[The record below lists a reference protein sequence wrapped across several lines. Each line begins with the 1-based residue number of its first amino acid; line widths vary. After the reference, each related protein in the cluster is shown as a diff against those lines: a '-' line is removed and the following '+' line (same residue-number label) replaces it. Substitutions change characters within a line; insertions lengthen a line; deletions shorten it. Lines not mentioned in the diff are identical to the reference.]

1 MDIDEHQKTFTNL
14 VNQKEHEIK
23 KLEAEMKDA
32 EGDSRAIE
40 SITKAS
46 KLLKVEIEDEQ
57 QDYLDEREDLIYEMK
72 RNNTKL
78 KELVGLIDETVDE
91 CIFSIRRECTNFD
104 NIWIP
109 TEEFQLEAFSNFIKY
124 VGFNTVVVQ
133 DIDGMIYY
141 WCTRQSWGV
150 KFLTPLDVKNTFA
163 LLLTTRRSSLFAGK
177 LGTLLKLSIQLTRD
191 MLSVSITISSS
202 RCADMMASESFM
214 IQRRCSLRRRVK
226 R

>member
-1 MDIDEHQKTFTNL
+1 MTLSHHVTEKYNSFKKVVKKSELDIDEHQKTFTNL
-14 VNQKEHEIK
+14 VSQKEHEIK

-32 EGDSRAIE
+32 EGDNRAIE

-57 QDYLDEREDLIYEMK
+57 QDYIEEREDLIYEMK

-109 TEEFQLEAFSNFIKY
+109 TEEFQLEASSHFIKY

-133 DIDGMIYY
+133 DVDGMIYY
-141 WCTRQSWGV
+141 LSGST
-150 KFLTPLDVKNTFA
+150 LTLVHKAKVGCKVFDAFGCKEYICLALDHKKVQFISRKTWDVIKAVNT
-163 LLLTTRRSSLFAGK
+163 
-177 LGTLLKLSIQLTRD
+177 
-191 MLSVSITISSS
+191 
-202 RCADMMASESFM
+202 AD
-214 IQRRCSLRRRVK
+214 
-226 R
+226 

>member
-141 WCTRQSWGV
+141 LSG
-150 KFLTPLDVKNTFA
+150 
-163 LLLTTRRSSLFAGK
+163 SSLTLVHKAK
-177 LGTLLKLSIQLTRD
+177 LGCKVFDAFGCKEYICLALDNKKVQFICRKTWDVIKAVNT
-191 MLSVSITISSS
+191 
-202 RCADMMASESFM
+202 AD
-214 IQRRCSLRRRVK
+214 
-226 R
+226 